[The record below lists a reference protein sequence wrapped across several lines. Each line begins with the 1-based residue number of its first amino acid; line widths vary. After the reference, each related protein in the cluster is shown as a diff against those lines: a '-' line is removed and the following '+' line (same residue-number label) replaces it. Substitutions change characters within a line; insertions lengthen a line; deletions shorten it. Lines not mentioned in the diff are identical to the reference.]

1 MHFTNKN
8 MAINKYK
15 RNKSFDCFWV
25 VLVVVLFVHC
35 QPSSCHIVKP
45 HERERVNKGKVCQL
59 NLLKTNSHTTKISF
73 INRSKLRSS
82 LRDSFIK
89 SSKKTLK
96 IMNDEDV

>member
-1 MHFTNKN
+1 
-8 MAINKYK
+8 MAINKNK

-45 HERERVNKGKVCQL
+45 HERERERVNKVKVCQL
-59 NLLKTNSHTTKISF
+59 NLLKTNSQTTKISF
-73 INRSKLRSS
+73 INRNKLRSS